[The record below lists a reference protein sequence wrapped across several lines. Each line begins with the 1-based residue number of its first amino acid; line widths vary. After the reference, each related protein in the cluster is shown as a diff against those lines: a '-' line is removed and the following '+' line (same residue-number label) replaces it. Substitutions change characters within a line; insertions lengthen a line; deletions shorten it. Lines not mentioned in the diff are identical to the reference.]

1 MLISRPAPPPTMAH
15 EGAYIRGRNKSIK
28 MTFKYAGI
36 GKCCAGCIK
45 GNGIKKNFEARCPV
59 SKVINVSLSE
69 VDQVE
74 FDTSKNLE

>member
-1 MLISRPAPPPTMAH
+1 
-15 EGAYIRGRNKSIK
+15 

-36 GKCCAGCIK
+36 SKGYAGCIK
-45 GNGIKKNFEARCPV
+45 GNGIKKNFGARCPV